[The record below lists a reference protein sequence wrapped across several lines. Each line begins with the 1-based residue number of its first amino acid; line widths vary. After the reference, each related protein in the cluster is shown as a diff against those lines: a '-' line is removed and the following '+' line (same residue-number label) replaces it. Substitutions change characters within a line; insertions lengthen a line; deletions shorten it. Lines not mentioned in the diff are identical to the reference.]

1 MRSLGAKKTGDAGG
15 NLGGDRTSCPGPT
28 DNGIIKVRGEKLS
41 PNQAIFTNKLNGFPD
56 ITVYHDSSDC
66 QKMPETLAN
75 SLGMRLVNLGKKLG
89 KG

>member
-1 MRSLGAKKTGDAGG
+1 MAKKTGDAGG
-15 NLGGDRTSCPGPT
+15 NLGGDRPSYPGPT

-41 PNQAIFTNKLNGFPD
+41 PNQAILPNKLNGSPE

-75 SLGMRLVNLGKKLG
+75 SLRIRLLNLWQLPDAV
-89 KG
+89 